1 MLLQARRIYRFIDL
15 VVFVNYVYKW
25 KIWRHIMTFLSRSIV
40 VVAMFLLPMMEV
52 RILSFE
58 RKMTVKEL
66 LNIVELL
73 GQTIWVECSQF

>member
-1 MLLQARRIYRFIDL
+1 
-15 VVFVNYVYKW
+15 
-25 KIWRHIMTFLSRSIV
+25 MTFLSRSIV
-40 VVAMFLLPMMEV
+40 VVALFLLPMIEV

-73 GQTIWVECSQF
+73 GQTI